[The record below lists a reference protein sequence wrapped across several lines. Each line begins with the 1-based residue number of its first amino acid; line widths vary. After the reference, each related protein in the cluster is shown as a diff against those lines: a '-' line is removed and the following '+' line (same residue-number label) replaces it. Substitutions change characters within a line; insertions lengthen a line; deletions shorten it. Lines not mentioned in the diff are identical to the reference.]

1 MIGYFFIC
9 IFAYHFKTND
19 MYIAVAITHDDY
31 WVLVSKPCT
40 KEEAEKFRG
49 CQLPNET
56 FDVKT
61 QDEVNNHK
69 KVVR

>member
-1 MIGYFFIC
+1 
-9 IFAYHFKTND
+9 

-31 WVLVSKPCT
+31 WVLVSTPCT
-40 KEEAEKFRG
+40 KDEAEKFRG

-56 FDVKT
+56 FEIKT
-61 QDEVNNHK
+61 TEQVNNHK

>member
-1 MIGYFFIC
+1 
-9 IFAYHFKTND
+9 
-19 MYIAVAITHDDY
+19 MYIAVGITHDDY

-56 FDVKT
+56 FDIKT
-61 QDEVNNHK
+61 QEEVNNHK

>member
-1 MIGYFFIC
+1 
-9 IFAYHFKTND
+9 

-31 WVLVSKPCT
+31 WVLLSLPCSQDD
-40 KEEAEKFRG
+40 AEKFRG

-56 FDVKT
+56 FEVKT
-61 QDEVNNHK
+61 TEQVKNHK

>member
-1 MIGYFFIC
+1 
-9 IFAYHFKTND
+9 

-31 WVLVSKPCT
+31 WVCVSQPTT
-40 KEEAEKFRG
+40 KEKAELFRG

-61 QDEVNNHK
+61 EEEVNNHK